1 MFCDDKVCAVVYIPP
16 VPETPRS
23 KKSKHKGTAFRAGAS
38 NEAADR
44 SLHTTGVDAAKA
56 PKKPNASRKAVD
68 VRRAAMISEM
78 EIEKLN
84 ETMGTI
90 FLDPDQKS
98 PRAQDFE
105 ERLTARI
112 VGQERAVR
120 RMSGLYQI
128 FLAGMSP
135 LNRPIGT
142 MLFLGPT
149 GSGKTRVIEAAAEVL
164 FGDANAIVKIDCA
177 EFQHSHEIA
186 KLIGSPP
193 GYLGHRETSPML
205 TQENLDRMHTDD
217 LKVSLVLFDEIEKA
231 SDSLWQLLL
240 GILDKATLTLGDNR
254 RVDFSHTMVI
264 MTSNLGAREMSEL
277 ISGGIGFAP
286 GKGNKQIN
294 DTEVDQ
300 KIYRTAVEAARRKF
314 SPEFMNRID
323 KVVVFRSLK
332 EHHLRQILDLELQ
345 AVQDRIMASAGTKF
359 VFQCSGTAKDML
371 LREGLDFKYGARHL
385 KRAVERFLV
394 YPLSNLVATGQVGLG
409 DLVHVDLD
417 ELTHK
422 LIFSKRSGG
431 ALVQDTPKDKDEP
444 TSGESF
450 SGGVGLP
457 IPQPAKAARKSQSRG
472 EKAEN

>member
-1 MFCDDKVCAVVYIPP
+1 MSA
-16 VPETPRS
+16 PE
-23 KKSKHKGTAFRAGAS
+23 KQL
-38 NEAADR
+38 D
-44 SLHTTGVDAAKA
+44 
-56 PKKPNASRKAVD
+56 
-68 VRRAAMISEM
+68 
-78 EIEKLN
+78 
-84 ETMGTI
+84 ETV

-128 FLAGMSP
+128 FLAGMNP
-135 LNRPIGT
+135 PARPIGT

-164 FGDANAIVKIDCA
+164 FGDTNGVVKIDCA

-205 TQENLDRMHTDD
+205 TQENLDRTHTEDIK
-217 LKVSLVLFDEIEKA
+217 LTLVLFDEIEKA

-254 RVDFSHTMVI
+254 RVDFSKCMVI

-286 GKGNKQIN
+286 GKGAKNPH

-332 EHHLRQILDLELQ
+332 EHHLRAILDLELQ
-345 AVQDRIMASAGTKF
+345 AVQDRIMMSAGTKF
-359 VFQCSGTAKDML
+359 VFQCSDEAKDML
-371 LREGLDFKYGARHL
+371 LQEGIDYKYGARHL

-394 YPLSNLVATGQVGLG
+394 YPLSNLVATGQIGLG
-409 DLVHVDLD
+409 DLVNVAINRQ
-417 ELTHK
+417 TNK
-422 LIFSKRSGG
+422 LVFSKLSGG
-431 ALVQDTPKDKDEP
+431 ALISDMAPTPNDEEP
-444 TSGESF
+444 LSARSGS
-450 SGGVGLP
+450 VGLP
-457 IPQPAKAARKSQSRG
+457 IPQAAKEKAARKGHGRG
-472 EKAEN
+472 EKSES

>member
-1 MFCDDKVCAVVYIPP
+1 MVAQMEK
-16 VPETPRS
+16 
-23 KKSKHKGTAFRAGAS
+23 
-38 NEAADR
+38 
-44 SLHTTGVDAAKA
+44 
-56 PKKPNASRKAVD
+56 RK
-68 VRRAAMISEM
+68 
-78 EIEKLN
+78 
-84 ETMGTI
+84 ETMETV

-98 PRAQDFE
+98 PRAQEFE
-105 ERLTARI
+105 EKLAARI

-128 FLAGMSP
+128 FLAGMNP

-164 FGDANAIVKIDCA
+164 FGDPNAVIKIDCA

-205 TQENLDRMHTDD
+205 TQENLDRYHTEETK
-217 LKVSLVLFDEIEKA
+217 LSLVLFDEIEKA

-254 RVDFSHTMVI
+254 RVDFSKTMVI
-264 MTSNLGAREMSEL
+264 MTSNLGAREMSEM

-286 GKGNKQIN
+286 GKGAKNPN
-294 DTEVDQ
+294 DTEIDQ
-300 KIYRTAVEAARRKF
+300 KIYRTALEAARRKF

-359 VFQCSGTAKDML
+359 VFRCTDSAKDML
-371 LREGLDFKYGARHL
+371 LKEGIDLKYGARHL
-385 KRAVERFLV
+385 KRAIERFLV
-394 YPLSNLVATGQVGLG
+394 YPLSNLVATEQVGLG
-409 DLVHVDLD
+409 DLVNVDLN
-417 ELTHK
+417 EATGK

-431 ALVQDTPKDKDEP
+431 ALIQEP
-444 TSGESF
+444 SEPEEGEELEKK

-457 IPQPAKAARKSQSRG
+457 LPQTKAARKSHGRG
-472 EKAEN
+472 EKTEG

>member
-1 MFCDDKVCAVVYIPP
+1 
-16 VPETPRS
+16 
-23 KKSKHKGTAFRAGAS
+23 
-38 NEAADR
+38 
-44 SLHTTGVDAAKA
+44 
-56 PKKPNASRKAVD
+56 
-68 VRRAAMISEM
+68 MIAEM
-78 EIEKLN
+78 EIEKMN
-84 ETMGTI
+84 APEKQIDETV

-105 ERLTARI
+105 ERLGARI

-128 FLAGMSP
+128 FLAGMNP
-135 LNRPIGT
+135 PNRPIGT

-164 FGDANAIVKIDCA
+164 FADVNAVVKIDCA

-205 TQENLDRMHTDD
+205 TQENLDRMHNDD
-217 LKVSLVLFDEIEKA
+217 LKLTLVLFDEIEKA
-231 SDSLWQLLL
+231 SDALWQLLL

-254 RVDFSHTMVI
+254 RVDFSKCMVV

-286 GKGNKQIN
+286 GKGVKHP
-294 DTEVDQ
+294 DSEVDQ

-332 EHHLRQILDLELQ
+332 EHHLRAILDLELQ
-345 AVQDRIMASAGTKF
+345 SVQDRIMMSAGTKF
-359 VFQCSGTAKDML
+359 VFQCSDAAKDML
-371 LREGLDFKYGARHL
+371 LQEGIDYKYGARHL
-385 KRAVERFLV
+385 KRAIERFLV
-394 YPLSNLVATGQVGLG
+394 YPLSNLVATGQIGLG
-409 DLVHVDLD
+409 DLVQVDLRGND
-417 ELTHK
+417 NR
-422 LIFSKRSGG
+422 LIFSKKSGG
-431 ALVQDTPKDKDEP
+431 ALIHEIAAAAPDEQHLAAR
-444 TSGESF
+444 SDS
-450 SGGVGLP
+450 VGLP
-457 IPQPAKAARKSQSRG
+457 IPQAKEAKVAKKGQGRG
-472 EKAEN
+472 DKTES